1 MKPPPILTA
10 RRLTKTY
17 RARTALQS
25 VDFHLHQGDTV
36 AVMGPS
42 GAGKTTLLL
51 TLAGIVRPDQGSVS
65 FNGSDLTRLT
75 DAGRAQLRR
84 DHFGFVFQD
93 AQLMPELTARDN
105 VALALLVRGI
115 CPTVAREQATAML
128 EQVGFRSAAGTRC
141 YDLSGGEAQLVS
153 VARALVG
160 QPDVIFADEPT
171 GALDQASSQKVM
183 ELLVA
188 QARSTGAAL
197 VVVTHDPN
205 VAKWCGEVIHIED
218 GAVRSRD
225 CAGHGTSVLAPSQ
238 VAATQG
244 VPASPMSN
252 AVPAPPGVPPL
263 PATEAPGAHS

>member
-65 FNGSDLTRLT
+65 FNGCDLTRLT

-84 DHFGFVFQD
+84 D

-183 ELLVA
+183 ELLVS

-244 VPASPMSN
+244 VPASPTSN
-252 AVPAPPGVPPL
+252 AVPAAPGVPPL
-263 PATEAPGAHS
+263 PATDVPGAHA